1 MQNAEKKSGTVPF
14 FEPLATEINDCF
26 GALKEVKPDV
36 LFGTHSGLKV
46 QANDDDVIE
55 VDADNEY
62 SEAGATTANQTSEE
76 TPKKKQ
82 TAKCKIHIL
91 ISLFT

>member
-14 FEPLATEINDCF
+14 FDPLSNKINDCF

-46 QANDDDVIE
+46 QSGDEDVIE
-55 VDADNEY
+55 LEGDTEDTQEGDTAS
-62 SEAGATTANQTSEE
+62 SEASNQ
-76 TPKKKQ
+76 TPKKNKQ
-82 TAKCKIHIL
+82 PNV
-91 ISLFT
+91 S